1 MADYYEYHSD
11 KNSSD
16 TIGQAISFGI
26 HWVQLLEWIYGSS
39 GIERNT
45 KGGTING

>member
-16 TIGQAISFGI
+16 TIGQAVIISP
-26 HWVQLLEWIYGSS
+26 HWVQLLEWIHGSS
-39 GIERNT
+39 GIERNA

>member
-1 MADYYEYHSD
+1 MANYYEYHSG

-26 HWVQLLEWIYGSS
+26 HWMQLLDRVYSGSS
-39 GIERNT
+39 IGRNA